1 MAVAAFM
8 ALATLGLVAFGGR
21 FTQPSRAPVASYQ
34 RTSLL
39 TAKAVAPVPPRALP
53 DGAVVELW
61 HNGRL
66 HLGNSRGLASPKTLL
81 VELSSGERV
90 KIDGGQLVDVW
101 QEDADAPTC
110 VAEWKEVH
118 CAAASLLAQL
128 PPQVLDLQP
137 LWKQLVTRKGGSE
150 CLASC
155 QVAEALFDGIEVKE
169 QEAGAVVGRVARRL
183 AAAQLLAEERVLF
196 KRQQG
201 ELLALAQEDADA
213 APCCILRNGGFK
225 PLPKAQAESRAEGLL
240 LEGLRRTLQGE
251 PANWAP
257 AVLPLLAELEMAALG
272 VRNTSKLLQRT
283 LAALGEPPSPAG
295 ARQLLVRSGQWQED
309 ADALPEAGGQGAE
322 ASARARLFSLE
333 TFPRAVL
340 DAAEAAA
347 ADIAARRA
355 AYAALPLTP
364 PPEPLERTPF
374 AEYVR
379 LSLEPPR
386 PSAAKEPAAAA
397 ADADA
402 LDGRLDLRT
411 RCPRVYAIDSDSTDF
426 RDDAISID
434 LSTGELYVHVADV
447 SATVRPG
454 DALDE
459 TARLRLQS
467 VYASAM
473 PLHMLPP
480 RLLHRLC
487 LSTDQPNECVTAI
500 LKLDAFGK
508 ARSLPPLAPQPSDPR
523 VSPLNRPCLPPRP
536 LAPSRP
542 PLARLSPASRPP
554 LARLSPASRPPLA
567 RLSPASRPPLAPPL
581 PPHPRSTPR
590 AARPPPRSASAASC
604 ARSSRRCAP
613 SPSRPSTSC
622 SPTER
627 SHRRSTP

>member
-1 MAVAAFM
+1 MVVLMSAFAA
-8 ALATLGLVAFGGR
+8 LGGLVALGGR
-21 FTQPSRAPVASYQ
+21 FTQPSRTPVSPYH

-39 TAKAVAPVPPRALP
+39 TAKAVAPVPPRSLP

-61 HNGRL
+61 HNGHL
-66 HLGNSRGLASPKTLL
+66 HLGNSRGLATPKTLL

-101 QEDADAPTC
+101 QEPDAPTC
-110 VAEWKEVH
+110 AAEWKEVH
-118 CAAASLLAQL
+118 SAAASLLAQL

-150 CLASC
+150 CVASY

-169 QEAGAVVGRVARRL
+169 REAKDGAVVGRIARRL

-201 ELLALAQEDADA
+201 ELLALAQEDSA
-213 APCCILRNGGFK
+213 APPCCLLRNGGFK

-251 PANWAP
+251 PAKWAP
-257 AVLPLLAELEMAALG
+257 AVLPLLAELEMSALG

-283 LAALGEPPSPAG
+283 LTALGEPPSPEG

-309 ADALPEAGGQGAE
+309 AAAVAEVAEGGQGAE

-333 TFPRAVL
+333 TFPRSVL

-347 ADIAARRA
+347 ADIAARRG
-355 AYAALPLTP
+355 AYAALALAP
-364 PPEPLERTPF
+364 PPEPLERAPF
-374 AEYVR
+374 AEHVR

-386 PSAAKEPAAAA
+386 PNLGKAAAAAAA
-397 ADADA
+397 ADEDV

-411 RCPRVYAIDSDSTDF
+411 RCPRVYAVDSDSTDF
-426 RDDAISID
+426 RDDAFSID
-434 LSTGELYVHVADV
+434 LSSGELYVHVADV
-447 SATVRPG
+447 SATVQPG

-467 VYASAM
+467 IYASAM

-487 LSTDQPNECVTAI
+487 LSTEQPNECVTAI

-508 ARSLPPLAPQPSDPR
+508 ARAFPLLAPQPLDPR
-523 VSPLNRPCLPPRP
+523 VSPLAPCASLPSPPPRLNPQPQTLAPRP
-536 LAPSRP
+536 LAPSP
-542 PLARLSPASRPP
+542 PSSTLVPHACLPGSLLPRRALA
-554 LARLSPASRPPLA
+554 
-567 RLSPASRPPLAPPL
+567 
-581 PPHPRSTPR
+581 HPTG
-590 AARPPPRSASAASC
+590 ARPLL
-604 ARSSRRCAP
+604 
-613 SPSRPSTSC
+613 
-622 SPTER
+622 
-627 SHRRSTP
+627 

>member
-1 MAVAAFM
+1 MAATWV

-21 FTQPSRAPVASYQ
+21 FTPPSRAPVASYR

-39 TAKAVAPVPPRALP
+39 TAKAVAPVPPRPLP

-118 CAAASLLAQL
+118 SAAASLLAQL

-137 LWKQLVTRKGGSE
+137 LWKQLVTRKGGSQ
-150 CLASC
+150 CLASY

-169 QEAGAVVGRVARRL
+169 REAGAVVGRVARRL

-201 ELLALAQEDADA
+201 ELLALAQEGADA

-283 LAALGEPPSPAG
+283 LSALGEPPSPEG

-340 DAAEAAA
+340 DAAEAPSLTLTLT
-347 ADIAARRA
+347 
-355 AYAALPLTP
+355 LPLILT
-364 PPEPLERTPF
+364 LTRT
-374 AEYVR
+374 
-379 LSLEPPR
+379 LTL
-386 PSAAKEPAAAA
+386 
-397 ADADA
+397 A
-402 LDGRLDLRT
+402 LIRT
-411 RCPRVYAIDSDSTDF
+411 
-426 RDDAISID
+426 
-434 LSTGELYVHVADV
+434 
-447 SATVRPG
+447 
-454 DALDE
+454 
-459 TARLRLQS
+459 
-467 VYASAM
+467 
-473 PLHMLPP
+473 
-480 RLLHRLC
+480 
-487 LSTDQPNECVTAI
+487 
-500 LKLDAFGK
+500 
-508 ARSLPPLAPQPSDPR
+508 
-523 VSPLNRPCLPPRP
+523 
-536 LAPSRP
+536 
-542 PLARLSPASRPP
+542 
-554 LARLSPASRPPLA
+554 
-567 RLSPASRPPLAPPL
+567 
-581 PPHPRSTPR
+581 
-590 AARPPPRSASAASC
+590 
-604 ARSSRRCAP
+604 
-613 SPSRPSTSC
+613 
-622 SPTER
+622 
-627 SHRRSTP
+627 